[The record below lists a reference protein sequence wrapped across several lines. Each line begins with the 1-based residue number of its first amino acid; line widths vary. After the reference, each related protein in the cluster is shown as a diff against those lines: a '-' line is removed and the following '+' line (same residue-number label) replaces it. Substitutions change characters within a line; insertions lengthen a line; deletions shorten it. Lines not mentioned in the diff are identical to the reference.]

1 MAKLVELIPNM
12 SDRELLTLFRNASNL
27 VAEGKNVQNA
37 ESAIFAI
44 ERQWKKQL
52 DNTADND
59 HTIPATGMLAT
70 LGYHVGSA
78 QGEKACI
85 RRRILKHI
93 LERQLPMVS
102 SRQYTEEWGLP
113 NSSKRYRKLIQFF
126 HGQLNNPANSAHEQ
140 AMIEWSE
147 DLGWVQ
153 QQYAHLLC

>member
-78 QGEKACI
+78 QGK
-85 RRRILKHI
+85 KHAFVGGYSNTFSNGSC
-93 LERQLPMVS
+93 LWLAR
-102 SRQYTEEWGLP
+102 
-113 NSSKRYRKLIQFF
+113 
-126 HGQLNNPANSAHEQ
+126 ANTQKNGDFQTHQSG
-140 AMIEWSE
+140 IES
-147 DLGWVQ
+147 
-153 QQYAHLLC
+153 